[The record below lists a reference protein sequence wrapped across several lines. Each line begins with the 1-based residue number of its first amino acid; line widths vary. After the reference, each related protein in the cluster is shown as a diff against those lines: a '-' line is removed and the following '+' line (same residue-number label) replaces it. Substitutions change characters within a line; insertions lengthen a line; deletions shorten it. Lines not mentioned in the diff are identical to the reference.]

1 MNLRWRSAARGQHRA
16 PRFAQ
21 QLSQNTGLPPETYAA
36 AIICKRTATHA
47 ACAHHLASRHAHAGK
62 KEKAE
67 ERVER
72 APIPNIRG
80 TLKREDKGEDG
91 RKDRIGDTLKA
102 SRLFTTGPWPARNE
116 PSL

>member
-1 MNLRWRSAARGQHRA
+1 MHLGTARQGDAPPQARQHGSMNLRWRSAARGQHRA

-62 KEKAE
+62 KEKVE

-72 APIPNIRG
+72 APIPN
-80 TLKREDKGEDG
+80 
-91 RKDRIGDTLKA
+91 
-102 SRLFTTGPWPARNE
+102 
-116 PSL
+116 

>member
-1 MNLRWRSAARGQHRA
+1 M
-16 PRFAQ
+16 P
-21 QLSQNTGLPPETYAA
+21 LSL
-36 AIICKRTATHA
+36 
-47 ACAHHLASRHAHAGK
+47 
-62 KEKAE
+62 
-67 ERVER
+67 
-72 APIPNIRG
+72 IRG